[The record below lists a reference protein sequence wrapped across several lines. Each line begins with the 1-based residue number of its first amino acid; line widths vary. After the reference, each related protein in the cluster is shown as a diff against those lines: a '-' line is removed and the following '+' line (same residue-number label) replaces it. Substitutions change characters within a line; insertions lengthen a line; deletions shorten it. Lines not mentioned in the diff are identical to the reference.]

1 MTTKT
6 KLKDILG
13 DLPYTAEIYSL
24 LQQTSKPPVGGYSA
38 EKLKEALPR
47 WVAQAKATQR
57 PKTGK
62 RVLIYTMLRYWV
74 EHSTMTAL
82 ALSALGHDVTLAYL
96 PHAHWKKPVS
106 KFDLRRQDLYLKDIL
121 KPLDGIVK
129 TVSLLDAPAVDV
141 LPEELSSQ
149 LDAAA
154 YRDTQYS
161 LLHEEIDVESDLY
174 AMRRE
179 RDLRHASVMLKFL
192 QSPPPSVLHPIGYRR
207 TSPPEEGR
215 TSPFPPRGKARK
227 GEAFDAIALP
237 NGSILEFGMTFK
249 VAQYLGI
256 PVTTYEYGEQSERIW
271 MAQNADVMRQ
281 DTSDLWNAFKD
292 TPLSEA
298 EWDRVKDFFSA
309 RQGGGLW
316 ENFARTWQNIES
328 QGASKVRE
336 ELGLDDRP
344 LILLPANVLGD
355 SLTLG
360 RHTFSKSMTEWMSRT
375 IEFFA
380 KRDDMQF
387 VLRVHPGEG
396 IGWGLSVYDILT
408 EKFPDLPENIHILR
422 ADAKINTYDLV
433 NTADVGL
440 VFTTTVGMEMAMIG
454 LPVIVTGQTHYRG
467 KGFTLEPNSW
477 DEYFE
482 LLENVIAD
490 PKAHAPSRENVE
502 MAWTYAYRFFFQ
514 YPQPYPWHV
523 QHFWEDEEKWSLE
536 RALSD
541 EGLAKFEKTFSY
553 LAGEK
558 MDWR

>member
-1 MTTKT
+1 VDKKMNKT

-38 EKLKEALPR
+38 EKLREALPR
-47 WVAQAKATQR
+47 WVEQAKANQR

-121 KPLDGIVK
+121 KPLNGIVK

-141 LPEELSSQ
+141 LPEEISSQ

-161 LLHEEIDVESDLY
+161 LLHEEIDVDSDLY

-179 RDLRHASVMLKFL
+179 RDLRHASVILKFL
-192 QSPPPSVLHPIGYRR
+192 QSQAPPSVLR
-207 TSPPEEGR
+207 TSPPEGGR
-215 TSPFPPRGKARK
+215 EDSFPPRGKAGK
-227 GEAFDAIALP
+227 GAFDAIALP

-281 DTSDLWNAFKD
+281 DTSDLWNTFKD
-292 TPLSEA
+292 TPLNEA
-298 EWDRVKDFFSA
+298 EWERVKEFFSA

-328 QGASKVRE
+328 QGSSKVRE
-336 ELGLDDRP
+336 ELGLDERP

-408 EKFPDLPENIHILR
+408 EKYPDLPENIHILR

-482 LLENVIAD
+482 LLPKVIAD
-490 PKAHAPSRENVE
+490 PKAYAPSRAAVE

-541 EGLAKFEKTFSY
+541 EGLAQFKKTFSY

-558 MDWR
+558 IDWK